1 MTSTNRLLLVL
12 ACQTVLMGSAWA
24 AEPAGEWV
32 VEDGTA
38 RIAIDNCDNHL
49 WGVISWEKGPPG
61 VDSEN
66 PDPALK
72 SRPTMGMPILLG
84 MEQKKPN
91 AWEGEIY
98 NSDNGKKYSSTVSL
112 KDPNTLHVQGC
123 VLGFLCGSQ
132 DWTRYDPTT
141 AADKS
146 AKPAAKPV
154 SRSTVGKAVAGKPA
168 AKPAPRK
175 RAGAAAAQADLSPVC
190 AAVSAA
196 TGATH

>member
-12 ACQTVLMGSAWA
+12 ACQTALIGSASA

-91 AWEGEIY
+91 SWEGEIY

-132 DWTRYDPTT
+132 DWTRYDPAT
-141 AADKS
+141 AAASGQSGKPG
-146 AKPAAKPV
+146 AKPGT
-154 SRSTVGKAVAGKPA
+154 RTTVGKAVAGKTA
-168 AKPAPRK
+168 AKPGARK
-175 RAGAAAAQADLSPVC
+175 RAGAAQADSSPVC

-196 TGATH
+196 AGTTH

>member
-1 MTSTNRLLLVL
+1 MTFTNRLLLVL

-24 AEPAGEWV
+24 AEPVGEWL

-61 VDSEN
+61 VDTEN

-72 SRPTMGMPILLG
+72 ARPTMGMPILLG

-91 AWEGEIY
+91 EWDGEIY

-112 KDPNTLHVQGC
+112 KAPNTLHVQGC
-123 VLGFLCGSQ
+123 VLGILCGSQ

-141 AADKS
+141 AVDADKS
-146 AKPAAKPV
+146 ARPAAKQA
-154 SRSTVGKAVAGKPA
+154 RKPAPKLA
-168 AKPAPRK
+168 AKPAARPGTK
-175 RAGAAAAQADLSPVC
+175 RTSVGSAPSADLSPVC
-190 AAVSAA
+190 AAVAAA